1 MDACGHGLLNGR
13 RTRYELRICCTSRP
27 PAGPGPRDD
36 VVVHPVV
43 AATFSLVGPASDAVG
58 DTVLDE
64 PSPKRERHRAD
75 DVADDDTY

>member
-1 MDACGHGLLNGR
+1 
-13 RTRYELRICCTSRP
+13 
-27 PAGPGPRDD
+27 
-36 VVVHPVV
+36 VV

-64 PSPKRERHRAD
+64 PSPQRERHRAD